1 MRSAMNHS
9 SLLRRQ
15 APTAALAAGVLAITL
30 FIHADPASLDLSIT
44 VAVFSLLA
52 LSVAASYGQAGVLS
66 VAQAA
71 FAALGGYATAIATT
85 RWDLPVLA
93 GLAAAVAVPVLVAYP
108 LARLVSR
115 LSHLALAIATL
126 VFGEI
131 VVILLREGGDLTG
144 SYIGIS
150 AIPSLPWAEDLFSYH
165 LFAWAVVVAVT
176 ALYANLVRTS
186 HGRSLQTIRYDVL
199 RARADG
205 VNVARRTAA
214 VFSFSAG
221 IAGVA
226 GWLYAHHLKYLAP
239 ESLPSA
245 LSITAILMA
254 VVGGSRYV
262 LGPVV
267 GTTVLVFVQNALPS
281 EAAQGL
287 LYGSALVV
295 ALLAAPDGLLGLAR
309 QAWTALRGRPRRR
322 PPSPDQAGPPTP
334 AQPVPEE
341 VTR

>member
-1 MRSAMNHS
+1 
-9 SLLRRQ
+9 
-15 APTAALAAGVLAITL
+15 
-30 FIHADPASLDLSIT
+30 
-44 VAVFSLLA
+44 

-221 IAGVA
+221 I
-226 GWLYAHHLKYLAP
+226 
-239 ESLPSA
+239 
-245 LSITAILMA
+245 
-254 VVGGSRYV
+254 
-262 LGPVV
+262 
-267 GTTVLVFVQNALPS
+267 
-281 EAAQGL
+281 
-287 LYGSALVV
+287 
-295 ALLAAPDGLLGLAR
+295 
-309 QAWTALRGRPRRR
+309 
-322 PPSPDQAGPPTP
+322 
-334 AQPVPEE
+334 
-341 VTR
+341 